1 MANMRDCFR
10 SARALLSG
18 WPKLFYHF

>member
-10 SARALLSG
+10 GARALLSG
-18 WPKLFYHF
+18 WEKRF